1 MQSVHPR
8 CPHRTVRLTRPA
20 HRRDCG
26 CAVRDFFGIV
36 RLDGLDP
43 MLAWAMGSSTG
54 HTTVALWNRSTAV
67 AADDY
72 LMVCESTAKDVYW
85 PVNGVQCAPWA

>member
-1 MQSVHPR
+1 MW
-8 CPHRTVRLTRPA
+8 
-20 HRRDCG
+20 DCG
-26 CAVRDFFGIV
+26 SVFFRFLRFRDFFGIV

-43 MLAWAMGSSTG
+43 MLAWAMGSTTG
-54 HTTVALWNRSTAV
+54 HTTVALWNRSTAD

-85 PVNGVQCAPWA
+85 PVNGVQCTP